1 MAVGGVSGVGNSVLQ
16 GSRNTIAENFDTF
29 LQLLTTQLKNQ
40 NPLDPLD
47 TNEFTSQLVQFT
59 SVEQQLKTNEFLEA
73 MLTAQT
79 TVASNQAVSYIGKM
93 VTASVAKAELV
104 DGQAHWQFYLDD
116 AATAVNV
123 TVRDANGAIVYKE
136 TGALPAGASQF
147 TWDGIGNQGET
158 YPEGA
163 YSITVEARNEAG
175 GLVPVRTEIGGMV
188 TAVDLTG
195 SEPVLIVGNA
205 RINLS
210 MVTSVTLPQAEEP
223 PAETPEEPAV

>member
-47 TNEFTSQLVQFT
+47 TNEFTQQLVQFT

-79 TVASNQAVSYIGKM
+79 TAASNQAVSYIGKM
-93 VTASVAKAELV
+93 VTASGAKAELA
-104 DGQAHWQFYLDD
+104 DGEAHWQFYLDD

-123 TVRDANGAIVYKE
+123 TVRDANGNIVYKE
-136 TGALPAGASQF
+136 TGALPAGTSQF

-195 SEPVLIVGNA
+195 SEPVLIVGNS

-210 MVTSVTLPQAEEP
+210 MVTSVTLPQQEEP
-223 PAETPEEPAV
+223 PAETPEEPAA

>member
-47 TNEFTSQLVQFT
+47 TNEFTQQLVQFT

-79 TVASNQAVSYIGKM
+79 TAASNQAVSYIGKM
-93 VTASVAKAELV
+93 VTASGAKAELA
-104 DGQAHWQFYLDD
+104 DGEAHWQFYLDD

-123 TVRDANGAIVYKE
+123 TVRDANGNIVYKE

-195 SEPVLIVGNA
+195 SEPVLIVGNS

-210 MVTSVTLPQAEEP
+210 MVTSVTLPQPEEP
-223 PAETPEEPAV
+223 PAETPEEPAA